1 MSRFDDRENG
11 TITSAELY
19 TTDSARRDLGL
30 GICVI
35 SGKNLVLEI
44 ERVKTQKIDIFPSN
58 FRRFDS
64 TK

>member
-11 TITSAELY
+11 TTTSAEIY
-19 TTDSARRDLGL
+19 TTDSARRDLGP

-44 ERVKTQKIDIFPSN
+44 ERVKTRKIDIFTSN